1 MNFLLAEL
9 TLIIPTKDDHYR
21 IEENIEN
28 LLNYLNLNIQ
38 RFEILIVSNGSSLFS
53 LNYIDDLVL
62 GIEYIKHLKIE
73 KPGKGLAVKTGIA
86 NSKYKN
92 VLYSDADLSVD
103 ISEFTNFVQSGSLLS
118 GFVVGNRK
126 NVLSENLDSPILR
139 KLSGFFYLLLIKN
152 LFNLVYEDTQCGF
165 KAIDK
170 NIFTKCNDYETEGFS
185 FDLELFLQAR
195 KEKVTIT
202 EVPVRYVHNENSK
215 VKIFKDTLIMIQEV
229 YKIYKKRPN
238 YEKS

>member
-1 MNFLLAEL
+1 MNFLLSEL
-9 TLIIPTKDDHYR
+9 TVIIPTKDDHYR

-86 NSKYKN
+86 NSEYKN

-170 NIFTKCNDYETEGFS
+170 NIFTKCIDYETEGFS

-195 KEKVTIT
+195 KEKVTIS